1 MYNIPVTI
9 SPSSFSLI
17 NMGSGFSRIFP
28 DSLEN
33 TGTGTNYGVE
43 LTVQKFFDKSYFFMF
58 SGTLYESKYVG
69 SDGIERNTSFNGNY
83 VANLLLGKEF
93 KLGKNKL

>member
-1 MYNIPVTI
+1 
-9 SPSSFSLI
+9 
-17 NMGSGFSRIFP
+17 
-28 DSLEN
+28 
-33 TGTGTNYGVE
+33 
-43 LTVQKFFDKSYFFMF
+43 MF

-93 KLGKNKL
+93 KLEKNKL